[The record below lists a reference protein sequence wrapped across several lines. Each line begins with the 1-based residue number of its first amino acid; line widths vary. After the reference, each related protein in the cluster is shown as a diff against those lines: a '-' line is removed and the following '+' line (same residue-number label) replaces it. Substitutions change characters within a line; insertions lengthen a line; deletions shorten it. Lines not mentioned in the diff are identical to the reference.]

1 MHFCGYFKK
10 GGSMCLVM
18 KGDLKIAEKDIVCY
32 KKVLKLVSNS
42 DKMWRAYY
50 ISCISYPYNRIL
62 TAEKIIDN
70 QRSGEQ
76 VTRLEV
82 VEGQYIYEGFHAFTK
97 NIKKET
103 DCILDQYG
111 MKKICIIPKG
121 AQYCEGGFDEI
132 VATHMIVFRD
142 EKQYKRYCV
151 FRPFIRLYNKIT
163 SKTPNVYG
171 TRR

>member
-1 MHFCGYFKK
+1 
-10 GGSMCLVM
+10 MCLIM

-32 KKVLKLVSNS
+32 KIVLELESNS

-50 ISCISYPYNRIL
+50 MSGIISYPYNKML
-62 TAEKIIDN
+62 TAEKIIDH

-76 VTRLEV
+76 VTRLKV
-82 VEGQYIYEGFHAFTK
+82 VEGQYIYEGFHAFT
-97 NIKKET
+97 IKKEH
-103 DCILDQYG
+103 ILDPYV

-163 SKTPNVYG
+163 NKTPNVYG